1 MWSILRHWFGGR
13 KPPRARQIRKRIVL
27 PVENAPLVYAIGDLH
42 GSLDLLVEAEDRI
55 RFDLSH
61 FDLPAL
67 VVLLGDLVDRGPRS
81 AQVID
86 HVLFNNCSE
95 FSRIAICGNHD
106 SAFLDF
112 LRDPKKNLAWLN
124 YGGSETLRSYGI
136 EAKYML
142 SAGGGL
148 DALVRAARE
157 TVPSEHVAFLEE
169 MPVSLQ
175 VGDVLY
181 VHAGL
186 FPGRPLSEQRDEDFL
201 WIRKP
206 FLDLGPQLPL
216 TVVHGHTPQTEPS
229 FHQGRV
235 GIDTGAY
242 ATGRLTVLRNL
253 QGQLGLLS

>member
-1 MWSILRHWFGGR
+1 MWSILRHWFGSGKR
-13 KPPRARQIRKRIVL
+13 TRTRQARRRIEL
-27 PVENAPLVYAIGDLH
+27 SVENAPLVYAIGDLH
-42 GSLDLLVEAEDRI
+42 GSLDLLVEAEERI
-55 RFDLSH
+55 RFDLRRLG
-61 FDLPAL
+61 FPAV

-86 HVLFNNCSE
+86 HVLYSNSAE

-106 SAFLDF
+106 AAFLDF
-112 LRDPKKNLAWLN
+112 LRSPKQNLAWLN

-157 TVPSEHVAFLEE
+157 TVPAEHVAFLES

-175 VGDVLY
+175 VEDVLY

-186 FPGRPLSEQRDEDFL
+186 FPGRPLAEQRDEDFL

-216 TVVHGHTPQTEPS
+216 TVVHGHTPQTEPC
-229 FHQGRV
+229 FHQGRI

-242 ATGRLTVLRNL
+242 ATGRLTVLRNWY
-253 QGQLGLLS
+253 GQLELLV